1 MEGKDWKNYANYCID
16 GLGCT
21 SMIVGIGSAEVF
33 NKTFDGQGFTLKN
46 INIDTTSNTV
56 GYKPEY
62 VGIFGYIDGGAIL
75 KNINVDYMG
84 GEIKATNTSGD
95 IRAGGFAGYGIGEF
109 SNIFL
114 KNIGNIS
121 VSGRNDKYASVGG
134 GFVGSGG
141 GSFTNISLNN
151 IGNISVSGY
160 ATNGGGF
167 GGRFTGDYFGNNHK
181 TIFTNIS
188 LNNIGN
194 ISVSGSSS
202 TAGGFIAFGLGGAFT
217 NISLN
222 GIGNISASGSSSTA
236 GGFMGRI
243 TALNETVFNNISL
256 NNIGDISANANDNIN
271 ETEAGGFAGN
281 ISAGRDEITLTNISL
296 NNIGNISANNLG
308 RVSYAGGFAGNGS
321 GGTFNNI
328 SLNNIGNI
336 SANANATAYTGGFA
350 GSDNGGTFTNISL
363 NNIGNISASG
373 VGASAGGILGL
384 SLGGT
389 FTNIS
394 LNNIGN
400 ISASANGSDLI
411 SSSAWA
417 GGFVGQ
423 ISVLSEATFTNISL
437 NNIGNISASAFNSSD
452 ATAYAGGFVGKTN
465 GGTFKNIYMYF
476 NPNMKIEATAT
487 NNTFNGIF
495 YGAID
500 NPNIAL
506 SNIHIYHKKGELS
519 NSTADQSHW
528 GNTNDKI
535 QIHTYTDDKQ
545 GYLDFEKAVLAA
557 LAKDGLHKDKDGN
570 LIFTTDFEVEKPTDP
585 ADPTDPD
592 VILGSDD
599 LYTDVI
605 IEWIIN
611 EIRGVEHTINI
622 EDLKKLADFIN
633 AFKGLDKESSEDE
646 IKAIVKVHLGIK
658 DNDKALSIAQSI
670 SFLLNYKEYNFDKKL
685 NDEAL
690 AVYNNIIKPN
700 VNNTLGIISYLDKNQ
715 AYLLEQYNK
724 YKELEQIFKDKELA
738 YFKAEAE
745 FNRLLDLINK
755 GELSYKDPKFTQAFD
770 NWTKAYNAYNALSN
784 DISDL
789 NNNVASVSNG
799 IKDLGYTKFSF
810 TKFDDI
816 TKIDLVKPEFP
827 DIDNSQGGDLPTFE
841 QTASLNLIGDE
852 TINEE
857 EEQEEIDETSLIQKG
872 KTCIVSDNYKTMN
885 PCIVG
890 GL

>member
-1 MEGKDWKNYANYCID
+1 MGNEKDNAIEWWHFAKGWNDDLGSTRSVDEFKLVGNIDFSGNQGRGMEGKDWKNYANYCID

-56 GYKPEY
+56 DYKPEY
-62 VGIFGYIDGGAIL
+62 VGIFGYIDDGAIL

-95 IRAGGFAGYGIGEF
+95 IHAGGFAGYGIGEF

-134 GFVGSGG
+134 GFVGNGG

-160 ATNGGGF
+160 ASAGGGF

-202 TAGGFIAFGLGGAFT
+202 TAGGFIAFGQGGAFT

-236 GGFMGRI
+236 GGFMGGI

-256 NNIGDISANANDNIN
+256 NNIGNISASGNDYIN
-271 ETEAGGFAGN
+271 DTQAGGFAGS
-281 ISAGRDEITLTNISL
+281 ISSRSDEITLTNISL

-308 RVSYAGGFAGNGS
+308 RVSYAGGFAGNIRY
-321 GGTFNNI
+321 GTFNNI

-336 SANANATAYTGGFA
+336 SANSNVFAYAGGFVGY
-350 GSDNGGTFTNISL
+350 GSGTYTNISL
-363 NNIGNISASG
+363 NDIGNISASG
-373 VGASAGGILGL
+373 GR
-384 SLGGT
+384 
-389 FTNIS
+389 F
-394 LNNIGN
+394 
-400 ISASANGSDLI
+400 
-411 SSSAWA
+411 
-417 GGFVGQ
+417 
-423 ISVLSEATFTNISL
+423 
-437 NNIGNISASAFNSSD
+437 
-452 ATAYAGGFVGKTN
+452 AYAGGFVGQTD
-465 GGTFKNIYMYF
+465 GTFKNIYMYF

-585 ADPTDPD
+585 D

-611 EIRGVEHTINI
+611 EIRGVEHTINV

-857 EEQEEIDETSLIQKG
+857 EKQEEIDETSLIQKG